1 MFAYAYSF
9 NQDIS
14 QWDGRISRHVM
25 AFACRTRTLR
35 LVFFFMSFLVSGP
48 RDMNSMF
55 FNAVSFNID
64 LSPWDGESYFTLF
77 PTRNYHRTAQKPRQK
92 K

>member
-1 MFAYAYSF
+1 
-9 NQDIS
+9 
-14 QWDGRISRHVM
+14 
-25 AFACRTRTLR
+25 
-35 LVFFFMSFLVSGP
+35 
-48 RDMNSMF
+48 MNSMF